1 MSNPSIA
8 NTLRALECELHDPS
22 VRRNR
27 NRLVQLIH
35 PDFLEFG
42 RSGAS
47 YAFADILERLPSET
61 EARPIHAQGF
71 AAHQLVGSVFLLTY
85 KSAHVS
91 ENGELERHTL
101 RSSIWRLEP
110 AGWQMV
116 FHQGTPTA
124 AFDQRTEQTDELTD
138 SKLDRP

>member
-8 NTLRALECELHDPS
+8 STLQALECELHDPS

-47 YAFADILERLPSET
+47 YTFANTLERLPSET
-61 EARPIHAQGF
+61 EACAIHAQGF
-71 AAHQLVGSVFLLTY
+71 VARQLTNSVFLLTY
-85 KSAHVS
+85 QSAHVS
-91 ENGELERHTL
+91 ASGELERHTL
-101 RSSIWRLEP
+101 RSSIWRLESV
-110 AGWQMV
+110 GWQMI

-124 AFDQRTEQTDELTD
+124 AFDQRAEPTDELGNTNQHP
-138 SKLDRP
+138 L

>member
-1 MSNPSIA
+1 MPNQSILS
-8 NTLRALECELHDPS
+8 TLTELECELHDRS

-27 NRLVQLIH
+27 QRLMQLIH
-35 PDFLEFG
+35 PSFLEFG

-47 YAFADILERLPSET
+47 YTLAGILAHVPSEA
-61 EARPIHAQGF
+61 EANPIHAQDF
-71 AAHQLVGSVFLLTY
+71 AAHQLAGSVFLLTY

-91 ENGELERHTL
+91 SSGELERHAL

-124 AFDQRTEQTDELTD
+124 AFDQRTAQAYDLTNTNPD
-138 SKLDRP
+138 PV